1 MAGMGF
7 LHVSNE
13 VALCMY
19 LIIPRKKKWTVL
31 RPALFSPQS
40 VDLGI
45 PDAIYA
51 LEGRV
56 IVTSLSDSERHKRQ
70 FPGNLLKTQASRT
83 TVCSLTSCVL
93 PRSYK

>member
-1 MAGMGF
+1 MADMGF

-13 VALCMY
+13 VTLCMY
-19 LIIPRKKKWTVL
+19 LIIPRKKEWTVL

-51 LEGRV
+51 LKGRV
-56 IVTSLSDSERHKRQ
+56 IVSSLSNSEGDNKQ
-70 FPGNLLKTQASRT
+70 FPGNLLKTQARST
-83 TVCSLTSCVL
+83 TLWSLTSCV
-93 PRSYK
+93 